1 MRSSAAAERDRF
13 RDNAAMPGERGGLKV
28 FIGMAPGVGK
38 TYRMLQEGSAEAD
51 NGRDVAIGY
60 LEPHGR
66 EETLA
71 QADGLEIVAR
81 RDVDYRGKPLQ
92 EMDLPAVLARKPE
105 LCLIDELAHTNAPGV
120 EHEKRY
126 EDVRDVLDAGIDVFS
141 TVNVQHLESL
151 NDQVAQLTG
160 THVRETIPDE
170 VLSRADEVVLI
181 DLTPQALIARLR
193 AGKVYRP
200 ERVQA
205 ALNNFFKIEN
215 LAALRETALRQV
227 AEDVEVKRLV
237 RRPLADPLQPAMRRD
252 EGALRGAAQVLPQ
265 AIAER
270 LLALATLEADSERV
284 VRRAWRSAQRLDAD
298 LDVLV
303 VRPPGRAPSREDRE
317 RLEALRRLV
326 AMLGARL
333 RVEEGADVA
342 AVAVAVA
349 RELGAT
355 YVLMGTPGMR
365 RGIGR
370 LGLRGGG
377 AGDGGLLGRL
387 LRELPGVDVRIVA
400 DPTLRGRFSSD
411 GGPSGE
417 SGAR

>member
-1 MRSSAAAERDRF
+1 M
-13 RDNAAMPGERGGLKV
+13 
-28 FIGMAPGVGK
+28 
-38 TYRMLQEGSAEAD
+38 
-51 NGRDVAIGY
+51 
-60 LEPHGR
+60 
-66 EETLA
+66 
-71 QADGLEIVAR
+71 
-81 RDVDYRGKPLQ
+81 
-92 EMDLPAVLARKPE
+92 
-105 LCLIDELAHTNAPGV
+105 
-120 EHEKRY
+120 
-126 EDVRDVLDAGIDVFS
+126 LDAGVDVFS

-151 NDQVAQLTG
+151 NDQVAALTG

-170 VLSRADEVVLI
+170 VLSAADEVVLI
-181 DLTPQALIARLR
+181 DLTPEALIGRLR

-227 AEDVEVKRLV
+227 AEEVEVKRLV
-237 RRPLADPLQPAMRRD
+237 RRPLADPLQPAVRRD
-252 EGALRGAAQVLPQ
+252 EEALGGPAEPHPQ

-284 VRRAWRSAQRLDAD
+284 VRRAWRSAQRLDAG

-303 VRPPGRAPSREDRE
+303 VRPVGREPSRQDRE

-342 AVAVAVA
+342 AVAVTVA

-370 LGLRGGG
+370 LGLRGG
-377 AGDGGLLGRL
+377 ATGDGGLLARL
-387 LRELPGVDVRIVA
+387 LRELPGVDVRVVA
-400 DPTLRGRFSSD
+400 DPTLRGRPAASAV
-411 GGPSGE
+411 PPGE
-417 SGAR
+417 IAGD